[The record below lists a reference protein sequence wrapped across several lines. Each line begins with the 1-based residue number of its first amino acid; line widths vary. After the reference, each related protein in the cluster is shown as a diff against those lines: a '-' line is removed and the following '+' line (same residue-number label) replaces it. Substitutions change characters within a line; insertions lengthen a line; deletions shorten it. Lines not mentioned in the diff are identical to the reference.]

1 MGVIFSI
8 MAFSF
13 LIIVHELGH
22 LISAK
27 MMGVTVERFS
37 LGLGKPILKKH
48 WKGTDYCLSPIPF
61 GGYVKMKGDDSSLL
75 EGEDLKLTEE
85 EKKELESNRVAPD
98 SYSNKPFLK
107 KFFILVSGSS
117 MNLLTALIIFF
128 FLSMF
133 YIEIPLM
140 NATVGNVI
148 KDSAAEAAGIKE
160 GDTFLY
166 YYDNEGIEHKI
177 KTFNEL
183 NLAKE
188 KGFHD
193 FLISRNGE
201 ELKITMYPKEIIDYL
216 SEQKVTIF
224 GVEAETR
231 TPTFSESIESTG
243 FLYKSSVSSIFQGF
257 GMLFNNTTGLPL
269 NKVISGPI
277 GIVNMT
283 SKVADKATVQAISE
297 PSAQDNDYLRDFF
310 YIWALISVNLGLLNL
325 FPLPPLD
332 GGLVVVE
339 ALKPLIQRYKAIRL
353 TIKYISF
360 AGILLLMGLMVFA
373 TGSDLTN
380 LFS

>member
-1 MGVIFSI
+1 MGVVFSI

-75 EGEDLKLTEE
+75 EGEDLKITEE
-85 EKKELESNRVAPD
+85 EKKELENNRFATD

-128 FLSMF
+128 VLSMF

-148 KDSAAEAAGIKE
+148 KDSAAEKAGIQE

-166 YYDNEGIEHKI
+166 YYDNDGMQYEI

-183 NLAKE
+183 NIAKD

-193 FLISRNGE
+193 FIISRDGKQIEIN
-201 ELKITMYPKEIIDYL
+201 MYPKTIIDDL
-216 SEQKVTIF
+216 TEQEITMF

-231 TPTFSESIESTG
+231 NPTFSESIQSTG
-243 FLYKSSVSSIFQGF
+243 FLYKSSVSSIIQGF

-269 NKVISGPI
+269 NKVVSGPI

-297 PSAQDNDYLRDFF
+297 PTAQDNDYLRDFF

-360 AGILLLMGLMVFA
+360 AGILLLMGLMIFA